1 METKKEQWIEETFNS
16 LNELNRTP
24 LSDRLKQ
31 RLEAIPTMNS
41 AIGTKTIPL
50 KAVWLVAASI
60 AVLITLNI
68 TVFQKVSAS
77 DKPESSIY
85 SDYFS
90 YLDSI

>member
-24 LSDRLKQ
+24 LSDRLKH

-41 AIGTKTIPL
+41 ALGTKTIPL

-77 DKPESSIY
+77 DKQESSIY

>member
-16 LNELNRTP
+16 LNELNSTP
-24 LSDRLKQ
+24 LSDRLKR
-31 RLEAIPTMNS
+31 RLETIPYMNS
-41 AIGTKTIPL
+41 TAGTKTIPL
-50 KAVWLVAASI
+50 KAVWLAAASI

-77 DKPESSIY
+77 DKQESSIY

>member
-31 RLEAIPTMNS
+31 RLEAIPTMDNVL
-41 AIGTKTIPL
+41 GTKTIPL

-77 DKPESSIY
+77 DKQESSIY

>member
-1 METKKEQWIEETFNS
+1 MDTKKEQWIEETLNS
-16 LNELNRTP
+16 ANKLNNTP
-24 LSDRLKQ
+24 LSDQLKRRLD
-31 RLEAIPTMNS
+31 AIPQMNTAES
-41 AIGTKTIPL
+41 NIIPL

-68 TVFQKVSAS
+68 TVFRKVNNAE
-77 DKPESSIY
+77 KQETTIY

>member
-1 METKKEQWIEETFNS
+1 METKKEQWMEETFNS
-16 LNELNRTP
+16 LNELNCTP

-31 RLEAIPTMNS
+31 RLEAIPTMDNVLV
-41 AIGTKTIPL
+41 TKTIPL

-77 DKPESSIY
+77 DKQESSIY

>member
-31 RLEAIPTMNS
+31 RLEAIPTRNNPL
-41 AIGTKTIPL
+41 GTKIIPL
-50 KAVWLVAASI
+50 KAVWLAAASI

-77 DKPESSIY
+77 DKQESSIY

>member
-31 RLEAIPTMNS
+31 RLEAIPTMNN

-60 AVLITLNI
+60 AVLITLNV

-77 DKPESSIY
+77 DKQDSSIY